1 MLQRHLG
8 VAVSY
13 EEGLAA
19 GANRKASPS
28 TPSLVATAG
37 KQTKVIV
44 VTTAMLTFISFWRV
58 AAIVLCDLASTAY
71 YIGGIVEEAVGPAA
85 PYFILAVM
93 LFSYAVRAVYVE
105 SCSMF
110 TRGGVYRVVKEAMG
124 GTLAKLSVS
133 ALMFDYILTGPI
145 SGVSAGQYLVGLINE
160 TFRLAH
166 IAVSLPHDFT
176 AAAFAIAI
184 TLYFWRQNI
193 LGIEESSGKAM
204 RIMQITTV
212 MAVMIIVWCGLT
224 LYVRGFHLP
233 PLQLRLTDNSLGWLT
248 HLPAARTIG
257 VLGIMIA
264 FGHSILA
271 MSGEESLAQVNRE
284 IEAPK
289 LKNLLRAGFVIF
301 IYSMLL
307 TSLVSFFAVMIIP
320 DSVRMAHYGDN
331 LIGGLAMFVV
341 GPLWLRLALRAFVVF
356 VGFLILAGAV
366 NTAIVGSNGVLNRV
380 AEDGVLLDWFR
391 HPHPRYGTSYRI
403 INLVTFLQVATIVL
417 SRGDMYLLGE
427 AYAFGVVWS
436 FVFKSLS
443 VLVLRYRDRTPRAWR
458 VPLNLKWLKLGGVEF
473 PLGLALIFLLLFAT
487 AVVNLFTKQAAT
499 ISGIAFTL
507 VLFAVFTISER
518 QNHGA
523 KHAYG
528 EELEKFNLELVEDEN
543 QVTPEALEVA
553 GHAKKLIAIR
563 DPNNL
568 VHLHRYL
575 QEPDDAYLI
584 ALTVR
589 VERGIKGLGLP
600 STESSR
606 LFNADEE
613 KLFSRVV
620 KVCEDHGRAVTP
632 LVIVSNDQLYAIAR
646 TAHQLKVDEVV
657 MGVSGKFHPDL
668 QLEHFAMHWGS
679 LSGERPIKV
688 RVLSEN
694 LDIRADIA

>member
-1 MLQRHLG
+1 LPAE
-8 VAVSY
+8 V
-13 EEGLAA
+13 
-19 GANRKASPS
+19 NRKPAIATPRLKPASR
-28 TPSLVATAG
+28 

-105 SCSMF
+105 SCTMF

-124 GTLAKLSVS
+124 GTLAKFSVS

-160 TFRLAH
+160 SMRQAH
-166 IAVSLPHDFT
+166 IPLRMPHDFA

-204 RIMQITTV
+204 RIMQVTTV
-212 MAVMIIVWCGLT
+212 MAVMMIGWCVVT

-233 PLQLRLTDNSLGWLT
+233 PLHLRLTDSSLGWLA
-248 HLPAARTIG
+248 HVSVARTVG
-257 VLGIMIA
+257 VIGIMVA

-289 LKNLLRAGFVIF
+289 LKNLQRAGFVIF
-301 IYSMLL
+301 VYSMLL
-307 TSLVSFFAVMIIP
+307 TTLISFFAVMIIP

-380 AEDGVLLDWFR
+380 AEDGVLIDWFR
-391 HPHPRYGTSYRI
+391 QPHPRFGTSYRI
-403 INLVTFLQVATIVL
+403 VNMVAILQIATIIL

-436 FVFKSLS
+436 FVFNSLS
-443 VLVLRYRDRTPRAWR
+443 VLALRYHDRTRRAWR
-458 VPLNLKWLKLGGVEF
+458 VPLNLSWFKPGGVEF
-473 PLGLALIFLLLFAT
+473 PLGLALVFLVLLMT
-487 AVVNLFTKQAAT
+487 AIVNLFTKQVAT
-499 ISGIAFTL
+499 VSGIAFTL
-507 VLFAVFTISER
+507 SLFVMFEISER
-518 QNHGA
+518 KNHAARGA
-523 KHAYG
+523 HG
-528 EELEKFNLELVEDEN
+528 EALEKFNLEVVEDEN
-543 QVTPEALEVA
+543 QVTPEALEIA
-553 GHAKKLIAIR
+553 GHAKLIAIR

-568 VHLHRYL
+568 MHLHRYL
-575 QEPDDAYLI
+575 QEPDDASLI

-600 STESSR
+600 AAESSR
-606 LFNADEE
+606 IFNSEE
-613 KLFSRVV
+613 ETLFSRVV
-620 KVCEDHGRAVTP
+620 KLCEDHGRAVTP

-646 TAHQLKVDEVV
+646 TAYQLRVDEVV
-657 MGVSGKFHPDL
+657 MGVSAKFHADL

-679 LSGERPIKV
+679 LSAERPIKV
-688 RVLSEN
+688 RVLSDN
-694 LDIRADIA
+694 LDIRADVA